1 MDGAKQR
8 FAMTH
13 IIVLAILFIYM
24 FLGIITEPTMQGL
37 YGLLAVTF
45 IWLLDAVVYFM
56 QIYNKRTALIVIRYI
71 EIIFI
76 SLAFVF
82 SIQTYTSVLLV
93 VFLAIMIFEMLFL
106 FDYTDIYTRTIT
118 TGVSIFP
125 FICFLIIRQMSYSDY
140 SESGA
145 VEMICVI
152 IMIIVFVAQISG
164 ILVSMVTSYE
174 RRVFEQR
181 RLTENA
187 KDMNETLKLHQEK
200 IKKANEELG
209 IQKIKLESA
218 NRKVNRVNAET
229 LTQNE
234 ILKYISSTLDIND
247 LVENITIAVKKS
259 LSLDFC
265 AIMIY
270 PSAVHSKKKIYR
282 ISTTL
287 SQSFEQG
294 FYNELLQGKFDEF
307 VEQKEVTICTMYQ
320 CRNVCLLSEGAVSS
334 MLIAPILSNNNVFGV
349 LYCGHSRQDFFDEST
364 GLFENITAQVMM
376 ALNNANLY
384 AKVQQLAIRDGLTGI
399 YNRRY
404 LNELFK
410 KLSDEE
416 KVNNDALSAA
426 LIDID
431 HFKSFNDSYG
441 HLFGD
446 YVLRKL
452 SELIDTTVNEH
463 GGIASRYGGEEFV
476 LVFPGKNSLEVYNI
490 VGSLQRAINSMPLD
504 NEGVFVQVRVSIGI
518 TSYPEI
524 CKSPDE
530 VLNRA
535 DLAMYYS
542 KEHGRNKITIDNDEV
557 HDFFRAKNS
566 EYINKGKVKA
576 V

>member
-1 MDGAKQR
+1 MDSVKQK

-24 FLGIITEPTMQGL
+24 FLGIITEPTKEGL
-37 YGLLAVTF
+37 YGVLAVTLL
-45 IWLLDAVVYFM
+45 WLLDSVVYFM
-56 QIYNKRTALIVIRYI
+56 QLYNKRYVLIAIRYV
-71 EIIFI
+71 EIIMI

-82 SIQTYTSVLLV
+82 IVHSYTSVLLV

-106 FDYTDIYTRTIT
+106 FDFTDIYTRTIT

-125 FICFLIIRQMSYSDY
+125 FVCFLIIRQLSFSDY

-145 VEMICVI
+145 VEMICI
-152 IMIIVFVAQISG
+152 ISIIIVFVAQISG
-164 ILVSMVTSYE
+164 ILVTMVTSYE

-209 IQKIKLESA
+209 IQKIKLETA

-234 ILKYISSTLDIND
+234 ILKYISSTLEIND
-247 LVENITIAVKKS
+247 LVDKITAAVRNS

-265 AIMIY
+265 SIMIH
-270 PSAVHSKKKIYR
+270 PSAVHSKKKIYQM
-282 ISTTL
+282 STSL
-287 SQSFEQG
+287 PPAFEQG
-294 FYNELLQGKFDEF
+294 FYNELMQGKFDEF
-307 VEQKEVTICTMYQ
+307 VERKEVYICNMYQ
-320 CRNVCLLSEGAVSS
+320 CRNVCILSEGAVTS
-334 MLIAPILSNNNVFGV
+334 MLIAPILQNGNLNGLLF
-349 LYCGHSRQDFFDEST
+349 CGHSRQDFFDESI
-364 GLFENITAQVMM
+364 GLFENITAQIMM

-410 KLSDEE
+410 KLSDEAKINKE
-416 KVNNDALSAA
+416 PLSAA

-431 HFKSFNDSYG
+431 HFKSFNDTYG

-452 SELIDTTVNEH
+452 SELTDNAVNEH
-463 GGIASRYGGEEFV
+463 GGIVSRYGGEEFV
-476 LVFPGKNSLEVYNI
+476 LVFPGKSTKEVYNI
-490 VGSLQRAINSMPLD
+490 LVAVQRAINSMPLD
-504 NEGVFVQVRVSIGI
+504 YEGVFVQVRVSIGI

-524 CKSPDE
+524 CNSPEE

-542 KEHGRNKITIDNDEV
+542 KEHGRNKITIDNDDV
-557 HDFFRAKNS
+557 HDFFRAKNN
-566 EYINKGKVKA
+566 EYTSKGKVK
-576 V
+576 VV